1 MTTKMRPSKPVIAS
15 KVEIKKS
22 ADFKSIYV
30 NWAQGTSSPYDVL
43 LNLGEASPG
52 DSGGT
57 DVEHKVRVI
66 FSPLEAKMVA
76 YILAKTLQEYEA
88 QFGTIMI
95 PGKLALQMRAL
106 MPTQNNKSKEQA
118 EGE

>member
-1 MTTKMRPSKPVIAS
+1 
-15 KVEIKKS
+15 
-22 ADFKSIYV
+22 
-30 NWAQGTSSPYDVL
+30 VL

-76 YILAKTLQEYEA
+76 YILAKTLQEYEV
-88 QFGTIMI
+88 QFGTIVI
-95 PGKLALQMRAL
+95 PDKLALQMRAL